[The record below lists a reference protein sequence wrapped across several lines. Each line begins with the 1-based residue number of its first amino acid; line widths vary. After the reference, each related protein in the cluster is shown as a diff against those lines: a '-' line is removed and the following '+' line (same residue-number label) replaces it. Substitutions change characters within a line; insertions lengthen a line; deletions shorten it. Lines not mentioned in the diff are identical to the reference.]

1 MSNADLTDGLY
12 AEMNTAKG
20 TILLQLEFEKAP
32 MTTANFMGLAEGTK
46 PYSTDAALPRI
57 RPAGRIMMV

>member
-20 TILLQLEFEKAP
+20 TILIQLEFEKTP
-32 MTTANFMGLAEGTK
+32 ETVANFVGLAEGTK
-46 PYSTDAALPRI
+46 PYSTDGGSPEDQ
-57 RPAGRIMMV
+57 AGRPY